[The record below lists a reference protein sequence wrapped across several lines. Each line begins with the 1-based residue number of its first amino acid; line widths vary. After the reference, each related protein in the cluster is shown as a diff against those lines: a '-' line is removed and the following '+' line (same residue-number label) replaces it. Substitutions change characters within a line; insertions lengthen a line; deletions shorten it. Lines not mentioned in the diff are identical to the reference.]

1 MDNLKELKKKII
13 PVLKKN
19 NVKKLSV
26 FGSVARGDD
35 KKGSDIDLLVRF
47 KGQRGLI
54 DLIGLRMDLEGKL
67 DRKVDINTYNSLS
80 PLLKERISKDEIVV
94 YVQ

>member
-1 MDNLKELKKKII
+1 MENLKELKKKII

-54 DLIGLRMDLEGKL
+54 DLIGLKMDLEGKL
-67 DRKVDINTYNSLS
+67 DRKVDINTYNSIN
-80 PLLKERISKDEIVV
+80 PLLRERISKDEIVV
-94 YVQ
+94 YIQ

>member
-1 MDNLKELKKKII
+1 MEVRELKKKIT

-26 FGSVARGDD
+26 FGSAARGEE

-47 KGQRGLI
+47 KGQRGLT
-54 DLIGLRMDLEGKL
+54 DLVGLKIELEGKL
-67 DRKVDINTYNSLS
+67 NRKVDINTYNAVS
-80 PLLKERISKDEIVV
+80 PSLKEKIKKEQILLFSA
-94 YVQ
+94 